1 MTNVTGF
8 KVTNLWSKKLWKITF
23 LSSNLLLSYKGKIM
37 KNLLN
42 KSIKNVAITFGILG
56 LITTQIF
63 AEGLFDS
70 PSFFDTPSSD
80 SGNNSFYKSDGS
92 LVIINGAKESGLI
105 VKGTDSGTEQ
115 EYYVIPKDDGSK
127 TFIYDDELL
136 VCDNNGC
143 Y

>member
-1 MTNVTGF
+1 
-8 KVTNLWSKKLWKITF
+8 
-23 LSSNLLLSYKGKIM
+23 M
-37 KNLLN
+37 KNILD
-42 KSIKNVAITFGILG
+42 KPVKNIAITFGILG
-56 LITTQIF
+56 LITTQIS

-80 SGNNSFYKSDGS
+80 SGDNSFYKSDGS

-115 EYYVIPKDDGSK
+115 EYYVVPKDDGSK
-127 TFIYDDELL
+127 TFIYDDGLTI
-136 VCDNNGC
+136 CDNNGC

>member
-1 MTNVTGF
+1 M
-8 KVTNLWSKKLWKITF
+8 KKLLTA
-23 LSSNLLLSYKGKIM
+23 L
-37 KNLLN
+37 
-42 KSIKNVAITFGILG
+42 VALTSFSVN
-56 LITTQIF
+56 
-63 AEGLFDS
+63 AEGLFDGTT
-70 PSFFDTPSSD
+70 FFDTPSAD
-80 SGNNSFYKSDGS
+80 SGDNSFYKSDGS

>member
-1 MTNVTGF
+1 
-8 KVTNLWSKKLWKITF
+8 
-23 LSSNLLLSYKGKIM
+23 M

-42 KSIKNVAITFGILG
+42 KSIKNVAITFGIFG
-56 LITTQIF
+56 LITTQIS

-80 SGNNSFYKSDGS
+80 SDSNSFYKSDGA

-105 VKGTDSGTEQ
+105 VKGTDNGMEQ

-127 TFIYDDELL
+127 TFIYDSELL

>member
-1 MTNVTGF
+1 MKNNLFVFQSTF
-8 KVTNLWSKKLWKITF
+8 KLQ
-23 LSSNLLLSYKGKIM
+23 GKIM

-42 KSIKNVAITFGILG
+42 KSIRNVAIAFGILG

-80 SGNNSFYKSDGS
+80 SGDNSFYKEDGS
-92 LVIINGAKESGLI
+92 LVIIRGAKDSGII